1 MLNIALFGLERKITW
16 KQSDNCTSITNGIV
30 GKIMVCPYNGLLYSS
45 QKEWI
50 ELYAVFWRDVQ
61 DVFLGV
67 E

>member
-1 MLNIALFGLERKITW
+1 
-16 KQSDNCTSITNGIV
+16 
-30 GKIMVCPYNGLLYSS
+30 MVCPYNGLLYSS